1 MISDDDIQRALD
13 QCDGLR
19 MSPNFET
26 HTLAKAIAALNS
38 RLEQFPGV
46 VAERGHFRAVHAR
59 LTHDEITIRRLQAEV
74 ESLIQQV
81 EKLEN
86 SLSTQASNRTDNE
99 NRSSLTRLPLSQ
111 QPVAYSASRCP

>member
-26 HTLAKAIAALNS
+26 HTLAKAIAALKS

-46 VAERGHFRAVHAR
+46 VAERGEFRALHAR

-74 ESLIQQV
+74 ESLTQQV
-81 EKLEN
+81 ENLKTT
-86 SLSTQASNRTDNE
+86 LSTQASNRSDNE
-99 NRSSLTRLPLSQ
+99 NRKSPRRLQLSQ
-111 QPVAYSASRCP
+111 QPAAYSESRCP